1 MYPSYKETAINAL
14 LGEFVR
20 LVSRQ
25 ADKAI
30 FYDEMVALRAD
41 FTSPVYFSSRTI
53 IDIARML
60 KEMPTPPGW
69 RKEDIQAVYE
79 LAAKA
84 EQHESDCKE
93 HLTHVM
99 MRLLHELTDY
109 DCGLLP
115 CKIDKEKNVMTVFLE
130 SEFSHTPVLPVLGDV
145 VTMTGDGMHYA
156 VTAATL
162 RFDEKEED
170 WILTFAARSLADGK
184 ETELPGDAV
193 DESVKK
199 AVADYM
205 IEEARKD
212 PGFESPLEEIGG
224 GRWIAPRKGLVEV
237 DGTKIR
243 TAITQITSANILT
256 VEVGTTGYCGGDSG
270 HGGRTYLRI
279 TDDSCTDMRCRVNG
293 WRQHGTKSVDIGKG
307 KKIDVPSGDDETFET
322 PDAHEVEIILGGDC
336 EMETF
341 TTALRFAAD
350 VLEKKAGGS
359 LILEVPKDLE
369 GKEDDA

>member
-1 MYPSYKETAINAL
+1 MYPSHKQTAIEAL
-14 LGEFVR
+14 LGEFIR
-20 LVSRQ
+20 LVNRQ
-25 ADKAI
+25 TDKAM
-30 FYDEMVALRAD
+30 FNDEMVALSAD

-53 IDIARML
+53 IDIAKML

-99 MRLLHELTDY
+99 MHLLHELLDY

-115 CKIDKEKNVMTVFLE
+115 CKIDKEKDTIKVFLE
-130 SEFSHTPVLPVLGDV
+130 NEFSRTPVLPILGDV
-145 VTMTGDGMHYA
+145 VSMTGDGMHYA
-156 VTAATL
+156 ITAATL
-162 RFDEKEED
+162 YYDESKED
-170 WILTFAARSLADGK
+170 WSLVFGARSLEDGK
-184 ETELPGDAV
+184 ETELPGDAI

-199 AVADYM
+199 AIADYM

-224 GRWIAPRKGLVEV
+224 GKWIAPRKGLVEV
-237 DGTKIR
+237 DGEKIR

-256 VEVGTTGYCGGDSG
+256 VEVGTTGYRGGDSG

-279 TDDSCTDMRCRVNG
+279 TDDSCTDMRC
-293 WRQHGTKSVDIGKG
+293 TLKG
-307 KKIDVPSGDDETFET
+307 EFYDEYDRPEVQSHATHN
-322 PDAHEVEIILGGDC
+322 AHQIEIILGGDC
-336 EMETF
+336 EMDTF

-350 VLEKKAGGS
+350 VLEKKANGS
-359 LILEVPKDLE
+359 LILEVPKVPE
-369 GKEDDA
+369 EPKED